1 MLMDNSE
8 IQCLLREGQR
18 DCRHES
24 AIGRIP
30 AARGGKLRFA
40 GCPRAS
46 GALCARQEAHFH
58 NLDNAVRCMLEAECR
73 PRDCYRYLHLA
84 TTHLKYFGT
93 VDLAERCF
101 RIRVSD
107 LFAIPNNHFQP
118 ARTVSCR
125 NLLKNP
131 PVKLLCGEATGPSC
145 LLTMNKQTQ
154 TQDMAMQY
162 LWILDNPPGIRR
174 ICRQNSG
181 VGQIWE
187 SAGQGKVR
195 NYHCPVFL
203 TWPFLFQQRRQ
214 GSKALCRSFSNGKN
228 KKITCRHF

>member
-1 MLMDNSE
+1 MHM
-8 IQCLLREGQR
+8 
-18 DCRHES
+18 
-24 AIGRIP
+24 GR
-30 AARGGKLRFA
+30 
-40 GCPRAS
+40 PRRKADGRRS
-46 GALCARQEAHFH
+46 RQLARQS
-58 NLDNAVRCMLEAECR
+58 
-73 PRDCYRYLHLA
+73 LHLA
-84 TTHLKYFGT
+84 EIGHLNQQT
-93 VDLAERCF
+93 

-162 LWILDNPPGIRR
+162 LWILDNPPGTRR

-181 VGQIWE
+181 VGQTWE